1 MRIIFLGVILALV
14 SINQQTP
21 EALPPSPVQKTSRYP
36 RTQAEVSQ
44 LRKNAEAGDAEAE
57 NMLGVMYSMGEGVD
71 RDKAEAVRWYHK
83 AAKHGNSAAMF
94 NLGAAYYNGDG
105 VGVDDVASCAWFLL
119 AQEAGYSQA
128 DDAVRRASLESANAP
143 IQAAQK
149 IGQMYEGGE
158 ELPKDPTKALKW
170 YREAGDG
177 GVPEADVRVAGLL
190 LAKGANPTPEAY
202 AEARKRCE
210 DAANLHNAQGTYC
223 MALIYQRGLGVS
235 KDPVEAAK
243 WLSRAADLGH
253 PKAVLQLGEAYW
265 KGDGVKPDLA
275 TAYMWIWMAYRSKV
289 PGAEKDE
296 EGLRSEMRTKD
307 MEKAKKK
314 ADLWVIQ
321 HHFLVLR
328 QTPADSPSS
337 NQ

>member
-1 MRIIFLGVILALV
+1 MRISVLGVILALV

-143 IQAAQK
+143 FQAAQK
-149 IGQMYEGGE
+149 SGPMSEGG
-158 ELPKDPTKALKW
+158 
-170 YREAGDG
+170 
-177 GVPEADVRVAGLL
+177 
-190 LAKGANPTPEAY
+190 
-202 AEARKRCE
+202 
-210 DAANLHNAQGTYC
+210 
-223 MALIYQRGLGVS
+223 
-235 KDPVEAAK
+235 
-243 WLSRAADLGH
+243 
-253 PKAVLQLGEAYW
+253 
-265 KGDGVKPDLA
+265 
-275 TAYMWIWMAYRSKV
+275 
-289 PGAEKDE
+289 
-296 EGLRSEMRTKD
+296 
-307 MEKAKKK
+307 
-314 ADLWVIQ
+314 
-321 HHFLVLR
+321 
-328 QTPADSPSS
+328 
-337 NQ
+337 